1 LFCDWSDEVGAIV
14 VDIGSSTFRGG
25 YAGEDMPKVT
35 SYFTV
40 VFMMI
45 MSIIIIIVTKEH
57 VYSDLKTARALYK
70 INIILHLIIIR
81 ALQ

>member
-1 LFCDWSDEVGAIV
+1 MFCDWSDEVGAIV

-57 VYSDLKTARALYK
+57 VYSDLKTAKL
-70 INIILHLIIIR
+70 
-81 ALQ
+81 LQGHYTKLTSYFI